1 MRKSGRG
8 SRCVV
13 QHLWILLLT
22 VVSLT
27 KTTSLKVYDA
37 AKSLKDNF
45 FGTCQ
50 SNLVRFNGTVDAFLN
65 EPLTHENYLVYRL
78 PISHEELTRYHQIP
92 DIYTWTH
99 YNLSVGLQKGKE
111 QAEAWQKPGPMNW
124 AVHAEHPRQNKS
136 NCIAVS
142 KATVERPQKLYRESR
157 QAVTEMY
164 FLRKRNVLIHD
175 TGIVGSRCGY
185 FQLLEAC
192 ETRFKF
198 IGKRWWNKCKTQ
210 LRQAGK
216 TWEDLFDPATSPL
229 FTEEVDANGRVV
241 EPSPSGGA
249 KGAAS
254 NVEYVQPFHKRPLV
268 NPVPPIDRYN
278 DTLPWR
284 VIEERN
290 ATTAKRPVVQL
301 LPESLSTLC
310 RDQNYISVLTKP
322 WYPHWQ
328 YIDGPV
334 LVLTAAWDCNYHH
347 LLLDSLSRIIPI
359 LDFIRSSP
367 QMKIHIRRHEI
378 ETNSTSYRNAGVAL
392 RTRVARFL
400 RIDPQRFISGPVVAK
415 EILIPRAI
423 QCNEPILFPL
433 QMQQLGQTLLQEA
446 EEVMRWE
453 LKKAPG
459 LQQAYDRT
467 GVYPAQFPFAV
478 HQPLDTSRHVAHDP
492 KVRPPFSPCLLVVMS
507 LLYLPLWYGVTR
519 STAHFDPTS
528 VV

>member
-1 MRKSGRG
+1 
-8 SRCVV
+8 
-13 QHLWILLLT
+13 
-22 VVSLT
+22 
-27 KTTSLKVYDA
+27 VYDA
-37 AKSLKDNF
+37 TKSLKDNF

-78 PISHEELTRYHQIP
+78 PIPHEELTRYHQIP

-111 QAEAWQKPGPMNW
+111 QAEAWQKPGAMNW
-124 AVHAEHPRQNKS
+124 AVRAEHPRQNKS

-142 KATVERPQKLYRESR
+142 KATVERPKKLYHESR
-157 QAVTEMY
+157 QAVSEMY

-198 IGKRWWNKCKTQ
+198 IGKKWWNKCKTQ
-210 LRQAGK
+210 LHQAGV
-216 TWEDLFDPATSPL
+216 TWEDLFDPVTSPL
-229 FTEEVDANGRVV
+229 FTEDVDANGRVV
-241 EPSPSGGA
+241 ERSLGGA
-249 KGAAS
+249 KGTAS
-254 NVEYVQPFHKRPLV
+254 SGEKDADYAQPFSRRPLL
-268 NPVPPIDRYN
+268 NPLPPIDRYN

-284 VIEERN
+284 VIERRN
-290 ATTAKRPVVQL
+290 ETVKRPAVVQP
-301 LPESLSTLC
+301 LPERLSMLC
-310 RDQNYISVLTKP
+310 RDPNYISVLTKP

-328 YIDGPV
+328 YVDGPV

-347 LLLDSLSRIIPI
+347 LLIDSLSRIVPI

-378 ETNSTSYRNAGVAL
+378 ETNSTSYRDAGVAL
-392 RTRVARFL
+392 RSRVARFL
-400 RIDPQRFISGPVVAK
+400 RIDPRRFISGPVVAK
-415 EILIPRAI
+415 EILVPRAV
-423 QCNEPILFPL
+423 QCNEAILFPL

-453 LKKAPG
+453 LKKEPA

-467 GVYPAQFPFAV
+467 GVYPATFPFAV
-478 HQPLDTSRHVAHDP
+478 HQALDYSRVAQDP
-492 KVRPPFSPCLLVVMS
+492 KVRAPSSPLS
-507 LLYLPLWYGVTR
+507 L
-519 STAHFDPTS
+519 
-528 VV
+528 